1 MTTDNLEIEKYSI
14 ARGGLDG
21 PRFVESLSALRSDLG
36 RLSAFVEGWNDAV
49 NVAPPP
55 LASVGHE
62 VDRDAVLL
70 DHLDASLTGSMSRVL
85 DLLAM
90 VRIARAALE
99 QAEAS
104 SARD

>member
-1 MTTDNLEIEKYSI
+1 HGNHNPGV
-14 ARGGLDG
+14 GGSSPSLATNKISTFG
-21 PRFVESLSALRSDLG
+21 IVSYHGSYHIPRLLNRFESSGSFER
-36 RLSAFVEGWNDAV
+36 RF
-49 NVAPPP
+49 
-55 LASVGHE
+55 
-62 VDRDAVLL
+62 
-70 DHLDASLTGSMSRVL
+70 TGSMSRVL

>member
-1 MTTDNLEIEKYSI
+1 MGEDHIETEKYST

-21 PRFVESLSALRSDLG
+21 PKFVESISGLLSDLG
-36 RLSAFVEGWNDAV
+36 RLSAFVEGWNDAIY
-49 NVAPPP
+49 VAPPP

-70 DHLDASLTGSMSRVL
+70 DHLDASLTGSMSRVV

-90 VRIARAALE
+90 IRVARAALE
-99 QAEAS
+99 QGGAK
-104 SARD
+104 